1 MTELEHTCLAVFM
14 TKTVGRLAGMESLVT
29 SGGVSGISGLTI
41 SFVGLSFSGVKS
53 SFLTLV
59 TVLGGSGSK
68 YFIQNIKTTLY
79 RSCKG
84 TSKIPEYYTISGLN
98 M

>member
-1 MTELEHTCLAVFM
+1 MTELKQTCLAVFM
-14 TKTVGRLAGMESLVT
+14 TKTVGRLAGMESLIT

-41 SFVGLSFSGVKS
+41 SFGGLSLFGVKS

-68 YFIQNIKTTLY
+68 YFKQNIKVIVTVSYL
-79 RSCKG
+79 
-84 TSKIPEYYTISGLN
+84 
-98 M
+98 